1 MNNIK
6 TNKHS
11 RNISMGKTK
20 TLNSL
25 SFLKF
30 PFNTSYK
37 LHIFKTT
44 NFSNNNKLS
53 YKRIINSNL
62 QKHNINKKKFG
73 IIKINDL
80 IDSKYCNIVA
90 IFKDYLISDYIDE
103 FLRRFYKKK
112 ESKNRIPKFSEYY
125 KNYLL
130 FFCKPTFSDFF
141 ANDIIQDLAEIKA
154 EIYYNANYRNK
165 KKEKK
170 IINKD
175 IAKTIFDS
183 TIKESIDNIII
194 DTQEYI
200 STISSQQTINLP
212 DETILIINGQ
222 NKNSKDNSISS
233 ILKCFSSSKGNKSK
247 NNKKLKKNDILSN
260 SNKYLLNSIQKEI
273 ENIQIKSNINK
284 SHTNKFKP
292 TSTIP
297 ISSRVHSGNKVNLKY
312 NNKNL
317 KMTRIETS
325 TSQNNLSSNRNKNK
339 SKSKDFSNSKV
350 INTQMSNSNFSR
362 NKLKSPLN
370 SPIINNR
377 ILLTSNSPKFNNN
390 NKKKK
395 SNEKNNN
402 NQVKNQF
409 QLNKNNEH
417 LNLKD
422 IMKLTLQI
430 YNDKSKN
437 SLSKNNNNNNNN
449 TNNTNQKLISHK
461 HTRSSPTI
469 NNFNININN
478 HILLQN
484 SISNTNN
491 NINSYLLKKANDRNS
506 PLKKNSPPNS
516 RNKEKTFI
524 RVNTDSQKKLNP
536 YSTMSNYQ
544 NFALNTNKDIDHLLN
559 NNFFSSFNDKSSK
572 SKRSNKGFKTIRQ
585 NHQSPLN
592 NKSCLSND
600 NLQKSHILSPKFI
613 KNKGFFNNKKLKHY
627 LNIYKGNNNVFKDK
641 LNFPKENN
649 KKEK

>member
-377 ILLTSNSPKFNNN
+377 IFLTSNSPKFNNN

-484 SISNTNN
+484 SISNSNN

>member
-377 ILLTSNSPKFNNN
+377 IFLTSNSPKFNNN

>member
-377 ILLTSNSPKFNNN
+377 IFLTSNSPKFNNN

-484 SISNTNN
+484 SISNSNN
-491 NINSYLLKKANDRNS
+491 NINSYCK
-506 PLKKNSPPNS
+506 
-516 RNKEKTFI
+516 
-524 RVNTDSQKKLNP
+524 
-536 YSTMSNYQ
+536 
-544 NFALNTNKDIDHLLN
+544 
-559 NNFFSSFNDKSSK
+559 
-572 SKRSNKGFKTIRQ
+572 
-585 NHQSPLN
+585 
-592 NKSCLSND
+592 
-600 NLQKSHILSPKFI
+600 
-613 KNKGFFNNKKLKHY
+613 
-627 LNIYKGNNNVFKDK
+627 
-641 LNFPKENN
+641 
-649 KKEK
+649 

>member
-377 ILLTSNSPKFNNN
+377 IFLTSNSPKFNNN

-409 QLNKNNEH
+409 QLNKNSEH

>member
-6 TNKHS
+6 THKHS

-141 ANDIIQDLAEIKA
+141 ANDIIQDLAETKA
-154 EIYYNANYRNK
+154 EIYYNVNYRNK

-170 IINKD
+170 IINKE

-233 ILKCFSSSKGNKSK
+233 ILKCFSNSKGNKSK

-362 NKLKSPLN
+362 NKVKSPLN

-377 ILLTSNSPKFNNN
+377 IFLTSNSPKFNNN

-437 SLSKNNNNNNNN
+437 SLSKKNNNT
-449 TNNTNQKLISHK
+449 TNNTNPKLISHK

-484 SISNTNN
+484 SISNSNN
-491 NINSYLLKKANDRNS
+491 NINSYLLKKANDKNS